1 MTTSKILMSLTAT
14 PLALALA
21 LAAAPALAGPVMD
34 DIKAKDS
41 LVCLVSAT
49 APGFSVPDSQGVF
62 QGFNADFCRMAAAAI
77 LGDAAKADIRGVGFS
92 DSMKT
97 IVAGEAHMGS
107 RSITRTGTRDAD
119 EGMAFVV
126 TTFFDGQGFMVPS
139 ALGVASAAELDKA
152 NICAED
158 GSTTLLNIA
167 DWFAA
172 KGMTYRVE
180 NIADKTARLEAFF
193 SGKCDVYASDVTA
206 LTADRQLAPT
216 PGDYVI
222 LPEVIS
228 SEPLTLVARPDQ
240 AFEATLFWAFQVM
253 LNADVH
259 GVTSANVDAI
269 VADLAQQPADLQRLF
284 GTDAATTDM
293 AAKLGLPQDW
303 AYQVVKQVGSYG
315 EVFDRHL
322 GTGTP
327 FGLDRA
333 STLNAHMADGGLM
346 YPYPIR

>member
-1 MTTSKILMSLTAT
+1 MTTFKSLVTAT
-14 PLALALA
+14 ASSLVLG
-21 LAAAPALAGPVMD
+21 AAPALAGPVMD

-41 LVCLVSAT
+41 LICLVSPT

-77 LGDAAKADIRGVGFS
+77 LGDASKADIRGVGFS

-119 EGMAFVV
+119 EGLAFVA
-126 TTFFDGQGFMVPS
+126 TTFFDGQGFMVPRS
-139 ALGVASAAELDKA
+139 LGVASAAELDGA
-152 NICAED
+152 SVCAED

-167 DWFAA
+167 DWFGA
-172 KGMTYRVE
+172 KGMSYRVE

-206 LTADRQLAPT
+206 LSADRQLSDT
-216 PGDYVI
+216 PGDFVI

-228 SEPLTLVARPDQ
+228 NEPLTLVARPDQ
-240 AFEATLFWAFQVM
+240 AFEAALFWSFQVM
-253 LNADVH
+253 LNADSL
-259 GVTSANVDAI
+259 GISSANIDEVMSQLDQKTPA
-269 VADLAQQPADLQRLF
+269 VQRMFGADS
-284 GTDAATTDM
+284 ATTDM
-293 AAKLGLPQDW
+293 AAKLGLPADW

-322 GTGTP
+322 GADTP
-327 FGLDRA
+327 FGLVRA
-333 STLNAHMADGGLM
+333 TTPNAHAADGGLM
-346 YPYPIR
+346 YPFPIR